1 MVDLSI
7 ILAIIITAVVV
18 GVPFYAGARSAI
30 KKAVAKHKTVEG
42 KIIAGIEA
50 MTKYVEDHKTA
61 DAELVTMIHDIEKLI
76 EEYRSD
82 GKQPNI

>member
-1 MVDLSI
+1 MVDLSLI
-7 ILAIIITAVVV
+7 WAIIITAVVV

-50 MTKYVEDHKTA
+50 MTKYAEDNKPA
-61 DAELVTMIHDIEKLI
+61 DAQLVVMIHDIEKLV
-76 EEYRSD
+76 EEIKSEEKNPD
-82 GKQPNI
+82 H

>member
-50 MTKYVEDHKTA
+50 MTKYAEDNKPA
-61 DAELVTMIHDIEKLI
+61 DAQLVVMIHDIEKLV
-76 EEYRSD
+76 EEIKSEEKNPD
-82 GKQPNI
+82 H

>member
-1 MVDLSI
+1 MVDLSLI
-7 ILAIIITAVVV
+7 WVIIITAVVV

-50 MTKYVEDHKTA
+50 MTKYAEDNKPA
-61 DAELVTMIHDIEKLI
+61 DAQLVVMIHDIEKLV
-76 EEYRSD
+76 EEIKSEEKNPD
-82 GKQPNI
+82 H